1 MPSPTAATSRR
12 IAWLTL
18 TTASVAM
25 FSGSDR
31 RVATSEIWRAT
42 IRISCERQIIEAIAQ
57 KKPIGT
63 SRKSGEVHQL
73 RRIEDVALPN
83 RVPLDSAM
91 PSTRTAQMT
100 ESVIAVG

>member
-31 RVATSEIWRAT
+31 REATSVIDRAT
-42 IRISCERQIIEAIAQ
+42 IRISCARQTIVAIAQ
-57 KKPIGT
+57 MKPIGT
-63 SRKSGEVHQL
+63 QQQEDEVEEL
-73 RRIEDVALPN
+73 RRCRA
-83 RVPLDSAM
+83 RS
-91 PSTRTAQMT
+91 RR
-100 ESVIAVG
+100 

>member
-25 FSGSDR
+25 FSGSDSR
-31 RVATSEIWRAT
+31 GATSVIERAT
-42 IRISCERQIIEAIAQ
+42 MRISWVRQIIEAIAQ

-63 SRKSGEVHQL
+63 KRKSAKL
-73 RRIEDVALPN
+73 RRRGELSEIAAAEEH
-83 RVPLDSAM
+83 R
-91 PSTRTAQMT
+91 RWTARCR
-100 ESVIAVG
+100 